1 MAAAAA
7 VVVDIVVEVTV
18 IPIHGAGGP
27 DSLPPHPKE
36 IRTEV
41 L

>member
-1 MAAAAA
+1 VAAA
-7 VVVDIVVEVTV
+7 VIVVEVTII
-18 IPIHGAGGP
+18 IPTHVAEGP